1 MIGGKLVF
9 LIIEVPNI
17 YYFVLKIFV
26 VSYIVFTLQII
37 INSPP
42 MLAVSSSKVLSLA
55 MRYSFFALNLV

>member
-26 VSYIVFTLQII
+26 VSYIVFTVQII
-37 INSPP
+37 INSTP
-42 MLAVSSSKVLSLA
+42 MQGVSSSKVLSLA
-55 MRYSFFALNLV
+55 MRYLFYS